1 MADIITIETRDFG
14 KAEISADAIITFPEG
29 LFGFEGEKSFVMI
42 SPKGGENSY
51 PAWLQSTRDKNP
63 CFIVF
68 NPFDICPD
76 YQITLSE
83 QEFALL
89 KATSVN
95 DLSVLVLAVVPEDF
109 TQTTVNMRSPV
120 IINVREH
127 LGLQVVL
134 EQPYSF
140 RSPVFKK
147 KAGAQ
152 C

>member
-1 MADIITIETRDFG
+1 MADMITIETRDFG
-14 KAEISADAIITFPEG
+14 KTEISKDAIINFPEG
-29 LFGFEGEKSFVMI
+29 LFGFEDEKSFVVI
-42 SPKGGENSY
+42 SPKGGEDSY

-63 CFIVF
+63 CFVVF

-76 YQITLSE
+76 YEIMLSVRDFE
-83 QEFALL
+83 LL
-89 KATSVN
+89 KATKTE

-120 IINVREH
+120 IINTSER

-140 RSPVFKK
+140 RSPVFDR